1 MPICLGALRLQCHN
15 LSFFRNFYAAM
26 TPELRKEAS
35 ELQLH
40 KRGIRINVQLHVIEA
55 DEEITLRSKPEVEA
69 RLWALWAVSQAALDE
84 EPNRAITLHHYLQQ
98 QGLLAGLSDQESAF
112 LTSHYADPA
121 LRQLFRERRHAFHFL
136 AWCAGLLE
144 KIDLGNRPVK
154 SDTILQYFPTIET
167 TASDEPDNNLSA
179 TSGSLANAI
188 HLRRKDSIMDWSDLL
203 YRLHWAVRHAQL
215 NDKPSP
221 GNIDGAMVKEWHQA
235 VNWMCCYDDE
245 PDWDKVS
252 TETTA

>member
-1 MPICLGALRLQCHN
+1 
-15 LSFFRNFYAAM
+15 M

-55 DEEITLRSKPEVEA
+55 DEEITLRSKQEVED

-84 EPNRAITLHHYLQQ
+84 DPKRAIALHNYLKQ
-98 QGLLAGLSDQESAF
+98 QGLVEVLSAQESAF
-112 LTSHYADPA
+112 LTHHSVDTE
-121 LRQLFRERRHAFHFL
+121 LRHQFRERQHAFHFL

-144 KIDLGNRPVK
+144 KIDLSSKPIK
-154 SDTILQYFPTIET
+154 SETILQYFPKIDN
-167 TASDEPDNNLSA
+167 AAPGEPDSNLSP
-179 TSGSLANAI
+179 SSRPLANAI
-188 HLRRKDSIMDWSDLL
+188 HLRRKDAIMDWSDLL

-215 NDKPSP
+215 NNKPSP
-221 GNIDGAMVKEWHQA
+221 GNIDSAMVREWHQT

-245 PDWDKVS
+245 PDWDRVS

>member
-1 MPICLGALRLQCHN
+1 
-15 LSFFRNFYAAM
+15 M

-55 DEEITLRSKPEVEA
+55 DEEVTLRKAAEVEA
-69 RLWALWAVSQAALDE
+69 RLWALWAVSQAAASADSAQT
-84 EPNRAITLHHYLQQ
+84 RAIYNYLHQHDLLKTL
-98 QGLLAGLSDQESAF
+98 SPQESGF
-112 LTSHYADPA
+112 LSQTSASAEQTQP
-121 LRQLFRERRHAFHFL
+121 FRERLHAFHFL
-136 AWCAGLLE
+136 CWCAGLLD
-144 KIDLGNRPVK
+144 KIDLGNKPINSAMLLR
-154 SDTILQYFPTIET
+154 YFPTIS
-167 TASDEPDNNLSA
+167 ASGQLSESA
-179 TSGSLANAI
+179 TPLSNVI
-188 HLRRKDSIMDWSDLL
+188 KLRRKDVIMDWSDLL

-221 GNIDGAMVKEWHQA
+221 GNIDSVMVREWHQA

-245 PDWDKVS
+245 PEWDKVS

>member
-1 MPICLGALRLQCHN
+1 
-15 LSFFRNFYAAM
+15 M

-55 DEEITLRSKPEVEA
+55 DEEVTLRSKKDVEA
-69 RLWALWAVSQAALDE
+69 RLWALWAVSQAAVSE
-84 EPNRAITLHHYLQQ
+84 SPEQTRTIYEYLRQHD
-98 QGLLAGLSDQESAF
+98 LLEALSTQESAF
-112 LTSHYADPA
+112 LTQVSINPEDHQTFID
-121 LRQLFRERRHAFHFL
+121 RQHSFHFL
-136 AWCAGLLE
+136 AWCAGLLD
-144 KIDLGNRPVK
+144 KIDLSSKPIK
-154 SDTILQYFPTIET
+154 SESILQYFPAISVSGALNG
-167 TASDEPDNNLSA
+167 TAIALMD
-179 TSGSLANAI
+179 AI
-188 HLRRKDSIMDWSDLL
+188 KLRRKDVIMDWSDLL

-215 NDKPSP
+215 NDKSSP
-221 GNIDGAMVKEWHQA
+221 GNIDNAMVREWHQA